1 MVDGKKW
8 YKIAPPSG
16 EFRWI
21 HASNVQR
28 VSVTPP
34 VVAQPIITVPLPEN
48 KAEPR
53 DATQSAE
60 AAVTLASD
68 SQPQAETDWRAA
80 PVEPK
85 NETKNSPPAESSSE
99 AAKAAGNSSNGE
111 PAAVA
116 SADSASPPTQTPT
129 PADAEPSMVATSAA
143 AAAAAPAQAA
153 PAQAA
158 PPFSTSSDLARQL
171 TDIELRLSRTVAE
184 PPETWRI
191 EPLRQETQQLLA
203 GASDQANRAA
213 IGATLAKLDRFAAIA
228 HQYQRR
234 AQTASSSNDAP
245 ITPIPYG
252 AGSGDPRT
260 MGSGDPRTT
269 QPVTAESQNY
279 DAVGVLRPVVSKRP
293 GAPQFALVDE
303 RGQVISFVTPSPDVN
318 LQPYLG
324 RRIGVTGSR
333 GYIPEFQRAHV
344 MAGRVAPLSD
354 RMVR

>member
-1 MVDGKKW
+1 
-8 YKIAPPSG
+8 
-16 EFRWI
+16 
-21 HASNVQR
+21 
-28 VSVTPP
+28 
-34 VVAQPIITVPLPEN
+34 
-48 KAEPR
+48 
-53 DATQSAE
+53 
-60 AAVTLASD
+60 
-68 SQPQAETDWRAA
+68 
-80 PVEPK
+80 
-85 NETKNSPPAESSSE
+85 
-99 AAKAAGNSSNGE
+99 
-111 PAAVA
+111 
-116 SADSASPPTQTPT
+116 
-129 PADAEPSMVATSAA
+129 MVATS
-143 AAAAAPAQAA
+143 AAAAPAQAA

-213 IGATLAKLDRFAAIA
+213 IGATLAKLDRFAVIA

-252 AGSGDPRT
+252 A
-260 MGSGDPRTT
+260 GSGDPRTT